1 LNRTAIQLILLNTQ
15 TYFLSLRWRKV
26 SCSRCKKNSPAFFV
40 QAHPE
45 WKWCSR
51 DRRKSRSESSGAGL
65 AARGSDSEGP
75 GGSGPAR
82 GSDSEGAGGG
92 GASLLELEDLKCREK
107 VSDTETDLGK
117 KEIEV

>member
-1 LNRTAIQLILLNTQ
+1 MF
-15 TYFLSLRWRKV
+15 FLAQGV
-26 SCSRCKKNSPAFFV
+26 KKTRQPFV

-51 DRRKSRSESSGAGL
+51 DRRKSRSESSGAGPV
-65 AARGSDSEGP
+65 ARGSDSEGP

-82 GSDSEGAGGG
+82 GSDSEGAGGGG

-117 KEIEV
+117 KEIELF